1 MRLLGRGAPSIDL
14 LVVGLGNPETKYS
27 GSPHNVG
34 FMVVEELAR
43 RHGISVRGKFSGKV
57 GDLRLEST
65 RVVVLQPLTYVNRSG
80 ESVRQAMRFYK
91 LPPEALVVV
100 HDEVD
105 LTPGRIQV
113 RAGGGLAGHNGLKS
127 IASHLGT
134 QDFLRVRI
142 GVGRPGRGDRRSVAD
157 YVLSRFSPDIDVEGI
172 VARAADAVELIAR
185 DGLDEAQRRFNGEDP
200 S

>member
-43 RHGISVRGKFSGKV
+43 RHSIGVRGKFSGNV
-57 GDLRLEST
+57 GDVRLEGA
-65 RVVVLQPLTYVNRSG
+65 RVVVLQPLTYVNKSG

-105 LTPGRIQV
+105 LMPGRIQV

-127 IASHLGT
+127 ITSHLGT

-172 VARAADAVELIAR
+172 VARAADAVELIGR

>member
-14 LVVGLGNPETKYS
+14 LIVGLGNPETKYS

-105 LTPGRIQV
+105 LMPGRIQV

-134 QDFLRVRI
+134 EDFLRVRI